1 MAYKYDPSRRQLFW
15 FVINGLVQWDRQ
27 PSASQAS
34 STLTRCV
41 PIASRLASFAAGQRW
56 PAHEGELL
64 YRFNWEKK
72 WAPRLA
78 TPSITA

>member
-15 FVINGLVQWDRQ
+15 FVINGLVQWDRATKCF
-27 PSASQAS
+27 PSIEYVDEVRTNRVA
-34 STLTRCV
+34 LGLFC
-41 PIASRLASFAAGQRW
+41 RW